1 MSENNDF
8 DPEILRKLLTQQENA
23 RTTHNKILTMINYYT
38 YLLHSNFDKFI
49 INYSKSSTLAF
60 FYSNIDMGQQHINSE
75 INDSNFPRLCAIIL
89 QVIAK
94 LNLLIERIEQPSTI
108 NTILANSILNES
120 VEVPNY
126 SQKTLKKSF
135 FDAFTQ
141 THITVNDFLHNNDFN
156 ELKPFI
162 IYHNN
167 RFIGN
172 FINVVPTNEDYYE
185 CASTATQDKP
195 VKRYDSQTFIKITG
209 AGGQTILCIKPSWFS
224 DAVHIPRIV
233 KAVKIG
239 SVNQILS
246 KTSNDRHP
254 QARRIVSA
262 DHCNLTHPM
271 DVYRLERFESPI
283 KTRRTRGRR
292 ERHRR
297 RRSSART
304 K

>member
-1 MSENNDF
+1 
-8 DPEILRKLLTQQENA
+8 
-23 RTTHNKILTMINYYT
+23 
-38 YLLHSNFDKFI
+38 
-49 INYSKSSTLAF
+49 
-60 FYSNIDMGQQHINSE
+60 
-75 INDSNFPRLCAIIL
+75 
-89 QVIAK
+89 
-94 LNLLIERIEQPSTI
+94 
-108 NTILANSILNES
+108 
-120 VEVPNY
+120 
-126 SQKTLKKSF
+126 LKKSF

-141 THITVNDFLHNNDFN
+141 TDITVNDFLYNNDFN

-162 IYHNN
+162 INHND

-172 FINVVPTNEDYYE
+172 YINAAPTNEDYYE
-185 CASTATQDKP
+185 CALIATQAKP

-224 DAVHIPRIV
+224 DAVYIPRIV

-254 QARRIVSA
+254 ESRQIVSA

-283 KTRRTRGRR
+283 KTRRL
-292 ERHRR
+292 
-297 RRSSART
+297 